1 MPRRKKTI
9 GEILPVE
16 AINEKIVALEADI
29 EKINA
34 DLKAKK
40 SELKALAK
48 DKEAAIKAAAERKVE
63 EEKVAILDAVKS
75 SGKTVEEILDF
86 LKK

>member
-16 AINEKIVALEADI
+16 AINEKIAALEADI

-40 SELKALAK
+40 AELKALAK
-48 DKEAAIKAAAERKVE
+48 DKEAAIKAAAEKKVE
-63 EEKVAILDAVKS
+63 EEKAAILDAVKS